1 MNIAHWLER
10 AGTAWPHLPAL
21 AIGDTPLYSYETLSA
36 RVRRLAGAMRRRL
49 NLPPGARVALFMANA
64 PEYVEILFACW
75 HAGLAAVPVNAKLH
89 ERELGY
95 ILGHAGAALCFCDEA
110 HHSAAATAIGDNAC
124 ELICTGDKNYQTL
137 FREEP
142 IPMAETAAE
151 DLAWLFYT
159 SGTTGQPK
167 GAMLTH
173 RNLTIMTLNYFADFA
188 PVSPGESLLHA
199 APMSHGSGLWILP
212 HVCGGACSVIP
223 ESRRFDPEETF
234 TLIGRWPQL
243 SMFLAPTMLRRM
255 VLAGNDGDVA
265 NLKLITYGGAPM
277 YVEDCIRALER
288 FGPCLSQLYG
298 QGECPMSI
306 SHLPA
311 AMIADRNH
319 PDWRYRLGTAG
330 LADSCV
336 QIRIGDD
343 EGTPLPPGEKG
354 EILCR
359 GDIVMAGYW
368 QNPEATQRTIR
379 NGWLHTGD
387 IGHLDENGLLT
398 LTDRAKDMII
408 SGGSNIYPREV
419 EEVLLTH
426 PAVGEAAVIGT
437 SHPDWGETVTA
448 YVVAAQGAE
457 ISAASLDAH
466 CLKHLARFKRPR
478 IYRFINSLPK
488 NNYGKV
494 LKTTLREW
502 AQDAGINART

>member
-10 AGTAWPHLPAL
+10 AGTVWPKRPAL
-21 AIGDTPLYSYETLSA
+21 AIGDTPLYDYGTLSA
-36 RVRRLAGAMRRRL
+36 RVCRLAGALRQRL
-49 NLPPGARVALFMANA
+49 ELPRGARVALFMANA

-89 ERELGY
+89 ERELAY
-95 ILGHAGAALCFCDEA
+95 ILGNAGVSLCFCDDA
-110 HHSAAATAIGDNAC
+110 HRH
-124 ELICTGDKNYQTL
+124 E
-137 FREEP
+137 
-142 IPMAETAAE
+142 AETAADRGTCRLICTE
-151 DLAWLFYT
+151 DEEYRTLFKAEPVAMAQTAPEELAWLFYT
-159 SGTTGQPK
+159 SGTTGRPK

-173 RNLTIMTLNYFADFA
+173 RNLTIMTLNYFADFT
-188 PVSPGESLLHA
+188 PVLPGDSLLHA

-212 HVCGGACSVIP
+212 HLCGGACNVIP
-223 ESRRFDPEETF
+223 ESRRFDPDETF
-234 TLIGRWPQL
+234 SLIARWPQI

-255 VLAGNDGDVA
+255 VLADNSSDIA

-277 YVEDCIRALER
+277 YVEDCIRALDR
-288 FGPCLSQLYG
+288 FGPRLSQLYG

-311 AMIADRNH
+311 AMIADREH

-330 LADSCV
+330 IADSCV
-336 QIRIGDD
+336 QIRIADS
-343 EGTPLPPGEKG
+343 EGNGLPPGEKG

-368 QNPEATQRTIR
+368 QNPEATAETVR

-387 IGHLDENGLLT
+387 IGHLDDDGLLT
-398 LTDRAKDMII
+398 LSDRAKDMII

-419 EEVLLTH
+419 EEILLTH
-426 PAVGEAAVIGT
+426 PDVAEAAVIGT
-437 SHPDWGETVTA
+437 PHPDWGEIVTA
-448 YVVAAQGAE
+448 YVVAEKGAAIAPE
-457 ISAASLDAH
+457 ALDAH
-466 CLKHLARFKRPR
+466 CLAHMARFKRPKV
-478 IYRFINSLPK
+478 YRFIDALPK

-502 AQDAGINART
+502 AGRNEG